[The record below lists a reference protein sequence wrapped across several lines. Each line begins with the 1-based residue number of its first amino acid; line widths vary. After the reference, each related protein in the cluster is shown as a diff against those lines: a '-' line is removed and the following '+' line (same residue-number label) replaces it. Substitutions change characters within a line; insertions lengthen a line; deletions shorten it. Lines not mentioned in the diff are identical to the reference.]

1 MKPPIPETL
10 PDDVLFLLRMNSPSR
25 VTKEEIAN
33 FAGYEY
39 TRTVDR
45 YVRESVRILR
55 ADGYPIVSSSGQAG
69 YSYDPDKV
77 DEIIADLESRIID
90 LNKTIKALRKGHIK
104 DEQMK
109 LELA

>member
-10 PDDVLFLLRMNSPSR
+10 PDDVLFLLRTNSPRR

-39 TRTVDR
+39 MNTTDR
-45 YVRESVRILR
+45 YIREAVRVLR
-55 ADGYPIVSSSGQAG
+55 ADGFPIVSTSGQAG

-77 DEIIADLESRIID
+77 DEIIADLESRIAD
-90 LNKTIKALRKGHIK
+90 LSATIRALRKGHVK

-109 LELA
+109 LEMA

>member
-1 MKPPIPETL
+1 MKPSIPEWL
-10 PDDVLFLLRMNSPSR
+10 PDDVLFYLRTNPGKRM
-25 VTKEEIAN
+25 TKAEIARFSGLKYN
-33 FAGYEY
+33 K
-39 TRTVDR
+39 TNDR
-45 YVRESVRILR
+45 YIREAVRILR
-55 ADGYPIVSSSGQAG
+55 ADGYPIISTSGQAG

-90 LNKTIKALRKGHIK
+90 LNKTIKALRKGHVR